1 MKDYQKKGDK
11 KLDSDYKDILC
22 AVISNIEQFRPTFD
36 SSENAAKY
44 MGEEPP
50 LTFADEI
57 NLSNRMSAI
66 CATSVTEE
74 IIKLV
79 PKK

>member
-1 MKDYQKKGDK
+1 MKDYQKKGSK

-36 SSENAAKY
+36 SAEDAAKY

-50 LTFADEI
+50 LTFADQAD
-57 NLSNRMSAI
+57 LSNRISAI
-66 CATSVTEE
+66 FATSVTEE